1 MITTSGLLLKFR
13 IYVEKENII
22 VYDYITAGKIGI
34 GFADP
39 VNLNKSNKVDFWYY
53 FTTFL
58 LKTGVKFLIGCYGHG
73 ILMPRMH
80 CRAISSYKNKLE
92 AGNFFEK
99 KAGGT
104 FIRDTRVRY
113 HH

>member
-1 MITTSGLLLKFR
+1 MVLTRGRRFFETWCLFEEIQYGVVITTSSLLVKFT

-39 VNLNKSNKVDFWYY
+39 LNLNKSNKVDFWYY

-58 LKTGVKFLIGCYGHG
+58 
-73 ILMPRMH
+73 
-80 CRAISSYKNKLE
+80 
-92 AGNFFEK
+92 
-99 KAGGT
+99 
-104 FIRDTRVRY
+104 
-113 HH
+113 